1 MTKTEIISALK
12 GLKPI
17 YEQEGFVILGLFGSY
32 AKDEA
37 TDESDIDIL
46 YDLDEGV
53 YLQKYKGF
61 KAASRLADIKN
72 ELKNTLNSD
81 VDIADVQ
88 ALGRVGRKYILSET
102 VYV

>member
-1 MTKTEIISALK
+1 MTKTEVLLALK
-12 GLKPI
+12 NIKPK

-32 AKDEA
+32 AKDKA
-37 TDESDIDIL
+37 TSGSDVDIL
-46 YDLDEGV
+46 YDLNESV

-61 KAASRLADIKN
+61 RAVSRLADIKD
-72 ELKNTLNSD
+72 ELKSALHTG

-88 ALGRVGRKYILSET
+88 ALGKVGKKYILSET